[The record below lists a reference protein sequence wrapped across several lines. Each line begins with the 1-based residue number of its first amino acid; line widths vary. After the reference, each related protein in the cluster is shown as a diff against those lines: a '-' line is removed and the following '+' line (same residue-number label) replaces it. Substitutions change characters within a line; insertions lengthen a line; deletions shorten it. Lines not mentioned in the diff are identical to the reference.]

1 MENVLAV
8 IPEPEFKNRKYF
20 VQIDLWDYAVQKCST
35 STVTIMSILLCFLQI
50 VSVFKHFE
58 K

>member
-35 STVTIMSILLCFLQI
+35 I
-50 VSVFKHFE
+50 
-58 K
+58 